1 MAFLGSIGK
10 AFGLGNTAQALT
22 TFGVDPKYAAVAQ
35 IGAEGLS
42 RLTGGTGGTGVSQN
56 VAYDTASGG
65 AQENSQSSTMDAGM
79 GSLTTGIN
87 QLTRLLQGSGKTSL
101 GRFLLSPQGQL
112 ATGLGL
118 AAGGTAIT
126 FLDPNT
132 GQPRRL
138 TRKMQAQV
146 KQMVE
151 IIGIEGAGVALGLSS
166 MEIAQILSYK
176 FRRRSAGITGAQL
189 RTAQRVNNKIIHMHD
204 KLKASYGSAT
214 RRTTTRRAAS
224 TRVTQIKN

>member
-10 AFGLGNTAQALT
+10 AFGLGNTQQALT
-22 TFGVDPKYAAVAQ
+22 TFGFDPAVAA
-35 IGAEGLS
+35 GAQVASEGLS
-42 RLTGGTGGTGVSQN
+42 RLTSTSKGQN
-56 VAYDTASGG
+56 VAVDKASGTGQETAS
-65 AQENSQSSTMDAGM
+65 SSEAGM
-79 GSLTTGIN
+79 GSLLPAVN
-87 QLTRLLQGSGKTSL
+87 QLTRLLQGAGGAT
-101 GRFLLSPQGQL
+101 GRFLSSPGGQL

-118 AAGGTAIT
+118 AAGGAAIS
-126 FLDPNT
+126 FIDPNT
-132 GQPRRL
+132 GMPKRL

-151 IIGIEGAGVALGLSS
+151 IIGIEQTAVTLGLSV
-166 MEIAQILSYK
+166 MEVAQILTYK

-204 KLKASYGSAT
+204 KLKASYGTAT
-214 RRTTTRRAAS
+214 RRTTRTRAGA

>member
-10 AFGLGNTAQALT
+10 AFGLGSTQQALT
-22 TFGVDPKYAAVAQ
+22 TFGVSPQYAAAAQVAS
-35 IGAEGLS
+35 EGLS
-42 RLTGGTGGTGVSQN
+42 RLGGDKSQN

-65 AQENSQSSTMDAGM
+65 AQESQDSSTMGANIG
-79 GSLTTGIN
+79 GLATGIN
-87 QLTRLLQGSGKTSL
+87 QLTRLLQGGGAAT
-101 GRFLLSPQGQL
+101 GRFLSSPGGQL

-118 AAGGTAIT
+118 AAGGAAIS
-126 FLDPNT
+126 FIDPNT
-132 GQPRRL
+132 GMPKRL

-151 IIGIEGAGVALGLSS
+151 IIGIEQTAVTLGLSV
-166 MEIAQILSYK
+166 MEVAQILTYK
-176 FRRRSAGITGAQL
+176 FRRRSAGISGAQL